1 MNYMNY
7 VSKFVP
13 HPRCLL
19 AGIVLMA
26 AGCGADGP
34 ERGAI
39 AGKVT
44 VAGQPLASGRILFL
58 PQAPNKGPTATASI
72 VGGEFS
78 LDESDG
84 PVVGVNRV
92 EVEATPDLGFE
103 IDDEAAFANRQGV
116 AMPKYPIPLE
126 YGSQSKHTV
135 TVAPGDNDYNIAIP

>member
-7 VSKFVP
+7 VLKLAKR
-13 HPRCLL
+13 PRWLL
-19 AGIVLMA
+19 TGIVLMA

-39 AGKVT
+39 VGKVT

-72 VGGEFS
+72 VFGEYS
-78 LDESDG
+78 LDESSG
-84 PVVGVNRV
+84 PVLGVNRV

-103 IDDEAAFANRQGV
+103 IDDEASFANRQG
-116 AMPKYPIPLE
+116 ALPKNPIPPE
-126 YGSQSKHTV
+126 YGSQSKNTV
-135 TVAPGDNDYNIAIP
+135 TVAAGDNDYSINIP